1 MTSKIKKPKSSQT
14 SSTKSKSVSLNF
26 LWGPAIAVF
35 IAAYLFYHREYF
47 LSNNPGEIQADSPAE
62 TFKKFLIEKIDP
74 GNQFIHSVKTDGLCS
89 QISHYSVYI
98 SMKKCAALIQRN
110 ASRYKMLSLKKKGE
124 FTEDNWDMK
133 NWRINKSILI
143 SGYGKVMVGFVFAM
157 EGLKYAS
164 PDPQNVLMIGLGGG
178 VMTNFLS
185 TLHDAKLNITTV
197 ELDPTVRDVAVK
209 WFELVE
215 NDEHTVIIG
224 DGAKFIT
231 DEAKKGSKYNAIF
244 LDACYTVCPAKV
256 FLDSNVVADTA
267 RIVADDG
274 KFLSGVLAIN
284 VLTEMDKRNEQSD
297 HILNLYK
304 ARFKSCFLFYIRVQQ
319 VLLCSHRANYTLEEQ
334 TDHFM
339 EKLKEVDENF
349 EFNFTR

>member
-1 MTSKIKKPKSSQT
+1 MCSPQTNECFKIQD
-14 SSTKSKSVSLNF
+14 
-26 LWGPAIAVF
+26 AVF
-35 IAAYLFYHREYF
+35 
-47 LSNNPGEIQADSPAE
+47 
-62 TFKKFLIEKIDP
+62 
-74 GNQFIHSVKTDGLCS
+74 VKDGRIVVDRHMMIGDTL
-89 QISHYSVYI
+89 YSF
-98 SMKKCAALIQRN
+98 SAAALIVPQE
-110 ASRYKMLSLKKKGE
+110 L
-124 FTEDNWDMK
+124 TEDNWDMQK
-133 NWRINKSILI
+133 WKINKSILI

-157 EGLKYAS
+157 EGLKYVS
-164 PDPQNVLMIGLGGG
+164 SNPQNVLMIGLGGG

-256 FLDSNVVADTA
+256 FLDPNVIADTA
-267 RIVADDG
+267 RIVADD
-274 KFLSGVLAIN
+274 GVLAIN
-284 VLTEMDKRNEQSD
+284 VLTEMDKRSEQSD
-297 HILNLYK
+297 HILNVYK
-304 ARFKSCFLFYIRVQQ
+304 AGFESCFLFYIRAQQ
-319 VLLCSHRANYTLEEQ
+319 VLLCSHRANWTLEEQ